1 MPRKLSDIQVDATD
15 SVLLGKFK
23 AAVMSYCAEAIEAAE
38 KGAASA
44 DSVRTVLL
52 ENSAQ
57 RYAVAVMCIVVAR
70 VQAAPSDL
78 TDAQIQQAVVRLM
91 PKLLG

>member
-1 MPRKLSDIQVDATD
+1 MARRLSDIQVDATD
-15 SVLLGKFK
+15 SVQLGRFV
-23 AAVMSYCAEAIEAAE
+23 AAVMSYCADAIEAAAQ
-38 KGAASA
+38 GDVSVAG
-44 DSVRTVLL
+44 VRTVLL

-57 RYAVAVMCIVVAR
+57 RYAGAVMRIVVSR
-70 VQAAPSDL
+70 VQTAPADL